1 MAAFASQIVMW
12 SGLPR
17 KSNRAITSQFTKA
30 GQLSRMLIRGV
41 HRQAGM
47 RSYYGGVFFLPLI
60 QAAGEKTHC
69 RHNSTKT
76 KEKS

>member
-1 MAAFASQIVMW
+1 
-12 SGLPR
+12 
-17 KSNRAITSQFTKA
+17 
-30 GQLSRMLIRGV
+30 MLIRGV

-47 RSYYGGVFFLPLI
+47 RSYYYGGVFFLPLI

-69 RHNSTKT
+69 CPNSTKT

>member
-1 MAAFASQIVMW
+1 
-12 SGLPR
+12 
-17 KSNRAITSQFTKA
+17 
-30 GQLSRMLIRGV
+30 MLIRGV

-69 RHNSTKT
+69 RPNSTKT